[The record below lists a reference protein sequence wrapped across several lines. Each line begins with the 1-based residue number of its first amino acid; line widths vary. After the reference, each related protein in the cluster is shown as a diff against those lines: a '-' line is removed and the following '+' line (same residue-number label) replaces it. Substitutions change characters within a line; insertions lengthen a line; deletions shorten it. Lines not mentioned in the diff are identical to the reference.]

1 MKLINLTQHAI
12 TFPTDA
18 GNYEIQP
25 SGEVARVETHYN
37 THLLITTD
45 DGPRISVE
53 TVRLGAILDLPEP
66 QPQTLYIVSSV
77 VGHHANRRD
86 VVCPGRLLRDEKGA
100 VIGCEGLLVPETAM
114 NIHGDSRTAEILQMD
129 AQGMRQKHIADALGI
144 TPQAVSDAL
153 KRYKQATIFSDAEL
167 SLIVDALK
175 NPIHKK
181 RREYPYWFYISI
193 NVADT
198 FTQNKLD
205 GKWAVDL
212 EVLLKKLDTLTEAD
226 AEKLNARVE
235 AFWEASPHSDMVA
248 GLREA
253 GL

>member
-1 MKLINLTQHAI
+1 MKLINLTPHTI
-12 TFPTDA
+12 TIPMDI
-18 GNYEIQP
+18 GKYEIQP
-25 SGEVARVETHYN
+25 SGEVARMEQHYN
-37 THLLITTD
+37 PHLYITTD
-45 DGPRISVE
+45 DGQRIRMD
-53 TVRLGAILDLPEP
+53 TVRFGAIVGLPEP
-66 QPQTLYIVSSV
+66 QTSTFYIVSPV
-77 VGHHANRRD
+77 VAHHANRRD
-86 VVCPGRLLRDEKGA
+86 VVCPGGIRYIDDNVRE
-100 VIGCEGLLVPETAM
+100 CEGLLVPEKAM
-114 NIHGDSRTAEILQMD
+114 NIQLGSNTTAILQLD
-129 AQGMRQKHIADALGI
+129 AQGMKQKNIADTLGI

-153 KRYKQATIFSDAEL
+153 KRYKQATIFSNAEL

-175 NPIHKK
+175 NPIHQK